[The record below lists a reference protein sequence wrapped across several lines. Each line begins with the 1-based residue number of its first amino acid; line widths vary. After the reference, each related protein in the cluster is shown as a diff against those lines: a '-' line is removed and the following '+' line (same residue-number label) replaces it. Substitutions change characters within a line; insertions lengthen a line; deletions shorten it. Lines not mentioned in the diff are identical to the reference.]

1 MHNSDIKHREAWICE
16 TFWGYEIKFEPFS
29 QSFKSTEY
37 TGRIVYKTLQ
47 PKILLLQRDL
57 QTNVINSLRKCGL

>member
-16 TFWGYEIKFEPFS
+16 TFGGYEIKFEPFS

>member
-1 MHNSDIKHREAWICE
+1 MTSFLSMQNSDIKHREAWICE
-16 TFWGYEIKFEPFS
+16 TFGGYEIKFETFS

-47 PKILLLQRDL
+47 AKIPPPSKRPS
-57 QTNVINSLRKCGL
+57 NKCN